1 MRSWK
6 SVAKMNIVIKFDLI
20 GFLLVMSA
28 VTVPKGAASTAE
40 RVQLSAFLVNVVE
53 SGIKKT
59 GQLPHTVYLGL
70 RDLDEARYVCGIA
83 PRIRDTLIKYLFKQ
97 TYYLDTKGK
106 LGVAKIRLDLWPI
119 TYKAIPNVKLRNML
133 VVKGT
138 GKVGSSEVRLFAR
151 RGCRHVSD

>member
-1 MRSWK
+1 M
-6 SVAKMNIVIKFDLI
+6 
-20 GFLLVMSA
+20 
-28 VTVPKGAASTAE
+28 
-40 RVQLSAFLVNVVE
+40 VE

-83 PRIRDTLIKYLFKQ
+83 PRIRDTLIKYLIKQ

-106 LGVAKIRLDLWPI
+106 LGVAKISLDLWPI

-138 GKVGSSEVRLFAR
+138 GKVGSPEVRLFAR

>member
-1 MRSWK
+1 M
-6 SVAKMNIVIKFDLI
+6 
-20 GFLLVMSA
+20 
-28 VTVPKGAASTAE
+28 
-40 RVQLSAFLVNVVE
+40 VE

-83 PRIRDTLIKYLFKQ
+83 PRIRDTLIKYLIKQ

-138 GKVGSSEVRLFAR
+138 GKVGSPEVRLFAR

>member
-28 VTVPKGAASTAE
+28 VTVPKGAASAAE
-40 RVQLSAFLVNVVE
+40 RVQLPAFLVNVVE

-59 GQLPHTVYLGL
+59 GQLPLTVYLGL

-83 PRIRDTLIKYLFKQ
+83 PRIRDTLIKYLIKQ

-138 GKVGSSEVRLFAR
+138 GKVGSPEVRLFAR